1 MYRETGQ
8 YVAGGSRLFKK
19 AVRADPELVE
29 ARTNLEL
36 VLVVQSRYA
45 EVVAQSPGLLEPHP
59 DQAEVWLNM
68 GLGLHDQGETKKATQ
83 ALQREV
89 NLDPGIRGVAPPEI
103 AGKPRFRSYLGV
115 R

>member
-1 MYRETGQ
+1 MYHETGQ
-8 YVAGGSRLFKK
+8 YVAGSPRLFKK

-29 ARTNLEL
+29 ARNNLEL
-36 VLVVQSRYA
+36 VLAVQGRYA

-59 DQAEVWLNM
+59 HQAEGWLNM
-68 GLGLHDQGETKKATQ
+68 GLSLHDQGETKKATQ
-83 ALQREV
+83 ALQRAV

-103 AGKPRFRSYLGV
+103 AGKPRFRSCLGV

>member
-1 MYRETGQ
+1 
-8 YVAGGSRLFKK
+8 
-19 AVRADPELVE
+19 
-29 ARTNLEL
+29 
-36 VLVVQSRYA
+36 
-45 EVVAQSPGLLEPHP
+45 
-59 DQAEVWLNM
+59 M

-83 ALQREV
+83 ALQRAV